1 MNKQRRFF
9 TGMYLVDGVLYQNAC
24 GFLRAAKER
33 GFTGGL
39 PCMKARLRR
48 GWDTWDKLL
57 APVNQTASRNSKS
70 QNAKKAKELADAI
83 AALDAR
89 KAAMGIA

>member
-1 MNKQRRFF
+1 
-9 TGMYLVDGVLYQNAC
+9 
-24 GFLRAAKER
+24 
-33 GFTGGL
+33 
-39 PCMKARLRR
+39 MKARLRR